1 MRMESIRVG
10 GVLQILELPVEES
23 SYPGPIR
30 SQGRSLPSRSALA
43 CLISRRVE
51 AWRYQGQRSSDVTK
65 EHVLSQ
71 RLCCHPLNSQSPP
84 QIQAVVLG
92 PSQADVTKLCFDTLL
107 LAGPR
112 GNSKRLTCFL
122 IDGGSL
128 LMMFQRTLF

>member
-1 MRMESIRVG
+1 MEGISKETLERRESGRLAHEEGVCLPRSEPTTQLGGLGLKVSRLDEDGEHPCWG

-71 RLCCHPLNSQSPP
+71 
-84 QIQAVVLG
+84 
-92 PSQADVTKLCFDTLL
+92 
-107 LAGPR
+107 
-112 GNSKRLTCFL
+112 
-122 IDGGSL
+122 
-128 LMMFQRTLF
+128 